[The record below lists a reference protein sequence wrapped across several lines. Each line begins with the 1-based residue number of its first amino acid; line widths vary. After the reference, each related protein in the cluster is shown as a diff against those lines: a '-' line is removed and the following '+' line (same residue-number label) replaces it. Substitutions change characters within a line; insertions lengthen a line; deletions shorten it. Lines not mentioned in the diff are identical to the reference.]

1 MTFSS
6 DTNLLTLKPNLNG
19 TLKTDMRPIVYT
31 RELLRDHGISSYLVI
46 AWYMRSE
53 YRQLGQQLHN
63 SIQSVHTPN
72 DRRAAIVKIADY
84 LGYDLNDDKINKITD
99 HCSFKNMKKA
109 SLMEPSV
116 RKGIV
121 GDWKNVFTVAENEA
135 FERIYN
141 EKMKGTG
148 LSFEW

>member
-1 MTFSS
+1 LYGDWFTHVLEWWQRCRDNKNILF
-6 DTNLLTLKPNLNG
+6 LKYE
-19 TLKTDMRPIVYT
+19 DMKK
-31 RELLRDHGISSYLVI
+31 
-46 AWYMRSE
+46 
-53 YRQLGQQLHN
+53 
-63 SIQSVHTPN
+63 